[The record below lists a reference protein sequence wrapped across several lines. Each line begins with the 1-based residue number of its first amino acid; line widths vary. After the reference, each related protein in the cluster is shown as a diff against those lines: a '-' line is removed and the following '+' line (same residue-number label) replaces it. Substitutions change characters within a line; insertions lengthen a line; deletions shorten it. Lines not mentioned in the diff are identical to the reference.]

1 MEASPPNRPRKPRR
15 RWRWHVPPALVHGGE
30 SLEGV
35 QVLEEVQGPLGL
47 LLWETYRDVAV
58 WAITPPEER
67 TGLFADG
74 AHAAR
79 VQALEALGA
88 EAVLDRGLRG
98 AAAVLADPD
107 AAEEQEVMTACRQ
120 VADWAEQRGY
130 LATAVA
136 LAAAGAMAAPA
147 HAGAAFRVG
156 QIARRKGEGA
166 RAETWFRRAV
176 GLGRQ
181 AKDWTSYSEA
191 FLGLGNLY
199 KQRGNYP
206 AARRFHIRGLR
217 AARRH
222 ALRDVQARALHD
234 LFTIAV
240 ETGPTGEAQELA
252 RLAFRA
258 YGPRHARLPALA
270 HDVAYFWMGQGR
282 FGPALE
288 VFKAVLPHFTDGSE
302 AILCAGNVGRAAG
315 GAGDRPAYEQAWE
328 QVWSASGD
336 WEKLPSA
343 GQALLELAQGGSSLR
358 DWSRAEKAAESAR
371 DLAQRR
377 GQGHAVILSDALLDA
392 VRRKRGPERPAA
404 EAPETAGDTQE
415 LAADLVRSLRV
426 SNGGTAV
433 R

>member
-35 QVLEEVQGPLGL
+35 QVLDEVQGPLGL
-47 LLWETYRDVAV
+47 ILWETYRDVVV

-74 AHAAR
+74 AHAGR
-79 VQALEALGA
+79 LLALEALGPDA
-88 EAVLDRGLRG
+88 ALERGLRG
-98 AAAVLADPD
+98 AAVVLADPD
-107 AAEEQEVMTACRQ
+107 GAPEQEVMAACRQ
-120 VADWAEQRGY
+120 VADWAEQRG
-130 LATAVA
+130 LLSTAVT

-166 RAETWFRRAV
+166 RAETWFRRAI

-240 ETGPTGEAQELA
+240 ETSPPAEAQELA
-252 RLAFRA
+252 KLAFRA
-258 YGPRHARLPALA
+258 YGPRHPRLPALA
-270 HDVAYFWMGQGR
+270 HDVAYFWMGQGA
-282 FGPALE
+282 FEPALD
-288 VFKAVLPHFTDGSE
+288 VFRAVLPHFTDSSE
-302 AILCAGNVGRAAG
+302 RLLCAGNVGRAAG
-315 GAGDRPAYEQAWE
+315 ALGDRAAYEQSWE
-328 QVWSASGD
+328 QVWSTSAEWD
-336 WEKLPSA
+336 RLPAA
-343 GQALLELAQGGSSLR
+343 GQALLELAHGSSSLR
-358 DWSRAEKAAESAR
+358 DWTRAEKAAESAR

-377 GQGHAVILSDALLDA
+377 GQGHVVILSDNVLEAA
-392 VRRKRGPERPAA
+392 RRKRGLERPAA
-404 EAPETAGDTQE
+404 EAPEVGEDTQD
-415 LAADLVRSLRV
+415 LAADFVRSLRV
-426 SNGGTAV
+426 GGGTAV